1 MTSEDREQLA
11 KKRFFVLSAM
21 RFTSL
26 VFVALGVANVGG
38 KFLPEAT
45 PFLGYAFLIIAM
57 LDFFLVP
64 VVLKKAWAKQDA
76 EKG

>member
-1 MTSEDREQLA
+1 MNSDEREALA
-11 KKRFFVLSAM
+11 KQRFFVLSAM

-26 VFVALGVANVGG
+26 IFVAAGVANVGG
-38 KFLPEAT
+38 RLFPEAS
-45 PFLGYAFLIIAM
+45 PYLGFAFLIIAM

>member
-1 MTSEDREQLA
+1 MNSDERQALA
-11 KKRFFVLSAM
+11 KQRFFLLSAM

-26 VFVALGVANVGG
+26 IFVALGVANVGG
-38 KFLPEAT
+38 RLFPEAA
-45 PFLGYAFLIIAM
+45 PFLGFVFLVLAM

-64 VVLKKAWAKQDA
+64 VFLKKAWAKQDA